1 MPNNSTIY
9 IRAYAVNN
17 YGIAYSNEL
26 SFTTITGLPTLTTN
40 LVTASSET
48 ATSGGNITDDGGSSI
63 TARGVVWS
71 TSSAP
76 TINDNKTEDGTG
88 TGNYNS
94 TLTGLTPSTLYYVR
108 AYATNSSGTGYGEE
122 RSITTPA
129 APTTVTD
136 VDGNVYNTV
145 QIGDQIWMKENLK
158 TSRYN
163 TGSAIP
169 YVVDNGSWSG
179 LNTGAWSYYNHDENN
194 NAIYGKLYNWYA
206 VEGDSLCPTG
216 WHVPTDAEWTVLTDY
231 LGGESVAGGKLKEI
245 GTVHWNSPNTGATD
259 EVGFTA
265 LPGGRR
271 SVSGSF
277 YDVRGI
283 GFWWSATP
291 GSSDFSWARYLYYA
305 NASVIRNSYN
315 KSYGFSVRC
324 LRD

>member
-1 MPNNSTIY
+1 
-9 IRAYAVNN
+9 
-17 YGIAYSNEL
+17 
-26 SFTTITGLPTLTTN
+26 
-40 LVTASSET
+40 
-48 ATSGGNITDDGGSSI
+48 
-63 TARGVVWS
+63 VWS

-76 TINDNKTEDGTG
+76 TINENKTEDGTG

-206 VEGDSLCPTG
+206 VEGDSLCPVG

-231 LGGESVAGGKLKEI
+231 LGGESVAGGKLKEV
-245 GTVHWNSPNTGATD
+245 GTFHWTGSNTGATD

-265 LPGGRR
+265 LPGGIRH
-271 SVSGSF
+271 VDGSF
-277 YDVRGI
+277 SSIRTFGY
-283 GFWWSATP
+283 WWSATP
-291 GSSDFSWARYLYYA
+291 NGSYNSWSRYLSFYSA
-305 NASVIRNSYN
+305 NVYRTSIYDKR
-315 KSYGFSVRC
+315 YGFSVRC